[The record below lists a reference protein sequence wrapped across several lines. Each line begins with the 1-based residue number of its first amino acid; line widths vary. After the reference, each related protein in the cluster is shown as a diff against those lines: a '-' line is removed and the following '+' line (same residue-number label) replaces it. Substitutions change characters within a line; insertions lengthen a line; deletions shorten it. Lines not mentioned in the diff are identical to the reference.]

1 MDEDAMISNH
11 DYFVTETTIDPK
23 KVSPDKVVSYM
34 KKQRTTGPITVHLS
48 QGGMQSIVVTERK
61 KLTEAQSEEIRR
73 LLGMK

>member
-1 MDEDAMISNH
+1 MDDKVMLRNN

-23 KVSPDKVVSYM
+23 LSPEKVVSYM

-48 QGGMQSIVVTERK
+48 QGGIQTIVVTERK

-73 LLGMK
+73 ILGMR